1 MRLPFG
7 STALPQPDADC
18 ARSDHS
24 ARRQTSDPP
33 ARRIGRNHRQ
43 HHLPSADLPP
53 AITPAARHQA
63 AKIIT
68 PLRRWPV
75 SDRVP
80 QIQSP

>member
-7 STALPQPDADC
+7 STALPPPGADC
-18 ARSDHS
+18 ARRDHS

-33 ARRIGRNHRQ
+33 ARRIHGNHRQ

-63 AKIIT
+63 AEIIT
-68 PLRRWPV
+68 RLAGGSFRTSRH
-75 SDRVP
+75 
-80 QIQSP
+80 